1 MDNLRQLEK
10 LFVLNLAI
18 KGSILI
24 VFVVAAFSFLMLYQ
38 TNYIAEE
45 FIARSLPLAI
55 LTGLIGIAAAI
66 VYRSSEK

>member
-1 MDNLRQLEK
+1 M
-10 LFVLNLAI
+10 
-18 KGSILI
+18 
-24 VFVVAAFSFLMLYQ
+24 FVVAAFSFLMLYQ